1 MNGLLTAWVKAIDG
15 PSLLGWATTVGY
27 ILAGLLCLRAA
38 LVRQYAGAGEPSVW
52 RASAGLLIFLGVNK
66 QLDFQTLLIVIGRAA
81 ARTEGWYDER
91 RLVQKLFVG
100 ILVLALMGVICRAA
114 SRHGFFLRNHRLAST
129 GLGLVLIYAL
139 LRAAEI
145 DHLELGHSARPGDQT
160 WLWVIEVTGIILWIM
175 GAARGG
181 RAFVPA
187 HRGIGDD
194 AVH

>member
-38 LVRQYAGAGEPSVW
+38 LVRQHAGAGESSAW
-52 RASAGLLIFLGVNK
+52 RAAAGLLIFLGINK

-91 RLVQKLFVG
+91 RLVQRVFVG
-100 ILVLALMGVICRAA
+100 ILVLALMGAICRAV
-114 SRHGFFLRNHRLAST
+114 SRHGFFIRNHRLAST

-145 DHLELGHSARPGDQT
+145 DHLELGHSSQSGDQT
-160 WLWVIEVTGIILWIM
+160 WLWIVEVTGLILCVV
-175 GAARGG
+175 GAARDGQ
-181 RAFVPA
+181 AIVPA
-187 HRGIGDD
+187 HCGTSDD
-194 AVH
+194 AVR